1 VTPGDDLRYMGAALA
16 LGRRGLGRTWPNPSV
31 GCLLVREGRVIARA
45 RTADGGRPH
54 AETRALARADG
65 RGATAYVTL
74 EPCAHE
80 GATPSCAAELAS
92 AGLARAVI
100 ACRDPDPR
108 TAGQGIARLRAAGVA
123 VTEGVRREE
132 AEGDLAGYLLCR
144 TTGRARVTLKLAASL
159 DGRIATASGESRW
172 ITAPPARRLVHALR
186 ARHDAVMVGAGTA
199 RTDDPLLTVRD
210 IGHDRQPVRVVLS
223 RRLDLPFP
231 SALTASLDEAP
242 LWLCHGAAA
251 TGDARARWS
260 SDPRVRL
267 FECATEGRQLSP
279 SAVLRAL
286 AGAGLTSVFCEGGG
300 SLAASL
306 LEAGLVDELIC
317 VTAGL
322 ALGAEGT
329 PMIGALGLDRLAS
342 APRFTLHETRAIGP
356 DILHVWRRTPD
367 FSG

>member
-1 VTPGDDLRYMGAALA
+1 MGAALA
-16 LGRRGLGRTWPNPSV
+16 LGRRGLGRTWPNPAV
-31 GCLLVREGRVIARA
+31 GCVLVRDGRILARA

-54 AETRALARADG
+54 AETQALTRTDA

-80 GATPSCAAELAS
+80 GATPSCAAELTK
-92 AGLARAVI
+92 AGIARAVI

-108 TAGQGIARLRAAGVA
+108 TSGEGIARLRAANIP
-123 VTEGVRREE
+123 VTEGIRRAE
-132 AEGDLAGYLLCR
+132 AEADLAGYLLSR
-144 TTGRARVTLKLAASL
+144 TRGRPRVTLKLAASL

-231 SALTASLDEAP
+231 SALTATLDAAP
-242 LWLCHGAAA
+242 LWLCHGPEA
-251 TGDARARWS
+251 TEEARARWS
-260 SDPRVRL
+260 SDPRVHL
-267 FECATEGRQLSP
+267 LECATEGRQLSP
-279 SAVLRAL
+279 AAVLSAL
-286 AGAGLTSVFCEGGG
+286 GTAGLTSVFCEGGG

-306 LEAGLVDELIC
+306 LEAGLVDELVC
-317 VTAGL
+317 FTAGT

-329 PMIGALGLDRLAS
+329 PMIGALGLDSLAA

-356 DILHVWRRTPD
+356 DVLHVWRRLPL

>member
-1 VTPGDDLRYMGAALA
+1 VTEGGDLRFMGAALA

-31 GCLLVREGRVIARA
+31 GCLLVRDGRILARA

-54 AETRALARADG
+54 AETQALARTDAK
-65 RGATAYVTL
+65 GATAYVTL

-80 GATPSCAAELAS
+80 GATPSCAAELAK
-92 AGLARAVI
+92 AGIARAVI

-108 TAGQGIARLRAAGVA
+108 TAGAGIGRLRAAGIP
-123 VTEGVRREE
+123 VTEGVLRQE
-132 AEGDLAGYLLCR
+132 AEADLVGYLLR
-144 TTGRARVTLKLAASL
+144 ITSGRPRVTLKLAASL

-186 ARHDAVMVGAGTA
+186 ARHDAVLVGAGTA
-199 RTDDPLLTVRD
+199 RADDPALTVRG

-223 RRLDLPFP
+223 RRLDLPSP
-231 SALTASLDEAP
+231 SALTATLDAAP
-242 LWLCHGAAA
+242 LWLCHGAEA
-251 TGDARARWS
+251 GDAARGRWS
-260 SDPRVRL
+260 ADPRIRL
-267 FECATEGRQLSP
+267 IECPTEGRQLAP
-279 SAVLRAL
+279 AAVLRAL
-286 AGAGLTSVFCEGGG
+286 GAAGLTSIFCEGGG

-317 VTAGL
+317 FTAGT

-329 PMIGALGLDRLAS
+329 PMIGALGLDSLAA

-356 DILHVWRRTPD
+356 DILHVWRRPPP
-367 FSG
+367 SLG